1 MVQKRKIFFQKFIK
15 KINEDPDEIRDAIR
29 QGHIAYV
36 INTSDIASRGQE
48 SDGRQIRAFATES
61 NVTIFT
67 ALDTV
72 RVLLDVLEET
82 TLTISTIDANYN
94 IFTTDIVGN
103 RFDVTLFNTVVNSGN
118 FKVVL
123 IYNDEI
129 VHEFRLNELM
139 QTYTLENPHGAVSLR
154 IAGESADFEFSY
166 STD

>member
-1 MVQKRKIFFQKFIK
+1 MRNLKKLILFIVVVVFLVVFAVWMFSSDLEHIEDTNGATFQLQQITDSNIINMDIGALNVSKTKTPLSETEYSSDKFTGVY
-15 KINEDPDEIRDAIR
+15 D
-29 QGHIAYV
+29 
-36 INTSDIASRGQE
+36 
-48 SDGRQIRAFATES
+48 
-61 NVTIFT
+61 
-67 ALDTV
+67 
-72 RVLLDVLEET
+72 
-82 TLTISTIDANYN
+82 

-123 IYNDEI
+123 IHNDEI

>member
-1 MVQKRKIFFQKFIK
+1 MRNLKKFILFIVVVVFLVVFAIWMFSSDLEHIEDTNGATFQLQQITDSNI
-15 KINEDPDEIRDAIR
+15 INMDIGALNVSKTKTPLSETE
-29 QGHIAYV
+29 YS
-36 INTSDIASRGQE
+36 SDK
-48 SDGRQIRAFATES
+48 
-61 NVTIFT
+61 FT
-67 ALDTV
+67 GVYD
-72 RVLLDVLEET
+72 
-82 TLTISTIDANYN
+82 

-123 IYNDEI
+123 IHNDEI
-129 VHEFRLNELM
+129 VHEFKLNELM

>member
-1 MVQKRKIFFQKFIK
+1 MEKLK
-15 KINEDPDEIRDAIR
+15 KILLGVGVVVFIAVFVIWMAGSDLEHIEDTNGPDNYSLQQITDYNI
-29 QGHIAYV
+29 
-36 INTSDIASRGQE
+36 INMDIGALNVSKTKTPLSETEYSSDK
-48 SDGRQIRAFATES
+48 
-61 NVTIFT
+61 FT
-67 ALDTV
+67 GVYD
-72 RVLLDVLEET
+72 
-82 TLTISTIDANYN
+82 

-123 IYNDEI
+123 IHNDEI